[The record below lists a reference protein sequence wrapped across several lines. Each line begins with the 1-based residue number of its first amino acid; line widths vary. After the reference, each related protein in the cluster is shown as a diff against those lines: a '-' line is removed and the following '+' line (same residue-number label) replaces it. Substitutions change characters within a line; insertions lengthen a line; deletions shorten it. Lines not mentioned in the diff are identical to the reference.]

1 MTSAFQLEPLVLSDL
16 VPVQLGNSGGG
27 GWDITPMPPPNVLA
41 GRRKLDPSSESDT
54 LSTLE
59 PESANLDTLLDPSLA
74 VQA

>member
-1 MTSAFQLEPLVLSDL
+1 MLFQFEPPLFVCDL
-16 VPVQLGNSGGG
+16 APVQLGNSGGG

-41 GRRKLDPSSESDT
+41 GRRNLDPSSSESDT